1 MSQSLGEL
9 MAMPHS
15 ENMAANLERIRVEK
29 LGLERLAKIEEAAF
43 TTPWVSRRPLTSP
56 PARMMFLNPSVVN
69 VYEPI
74 RKIDFGQLQAAYDQA
89 IPEITESYTQWATE
103 NGN

>member
-56 PARMMFLNPSVVN
+56 PARMMFLNPSVVHD
-69 VYEPI
+69 YEPI
-74 RKIDFGQLQAAYDQA
+74 RKIDFGQLQADYDKA
-89 IPEITESYTQWATE
+89 MPDTIETYTQWVTE